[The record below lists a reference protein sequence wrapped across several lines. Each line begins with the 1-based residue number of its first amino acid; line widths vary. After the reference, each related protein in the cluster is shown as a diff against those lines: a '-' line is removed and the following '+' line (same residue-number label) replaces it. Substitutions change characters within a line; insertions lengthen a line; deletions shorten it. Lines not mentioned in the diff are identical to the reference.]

1 MWYIFVDCRRC
12 ALTISLCSTFIVSDC
27 KQDSVAMARHGRQHW
42 LPTSNTSKCIADSRC
57 QQFFR
62 KKDLSK
68 IWLFW
73 LHHNLNCMKAHDT
86 GNFNDQVLIMSA
98 TSEWTCAPP
107 WPVNVRSHHGLPLQ
121 RLTWLLHCWET
132 NSVRKQAVN
141 VTHADCSWLW
151 WFSVT
156 LNAPSPIQLKPN
168 WSCLGKVH
176 PTAIFKTCTCL
187 IDTWLLCQI

>member
-1 MWYIFVDCRRC
+1 MVHLCWLQ
-12 ALTISLCSTFIVSDC
+12 ALCIDHLPVFHFHCFRLQAGLRGHGT
-27 KQDSVAMARHGRQHW
+27 ARSPALVTYVQYLQVHCGFT
-42 LPTSNTSKCIADSRC
+42 LPT
-57 QQFFR
+57 FFQE
-62 KKDLSK
+62 KDLSK

-168 WSCLGKVH
+168 WSWLGKVH